1 MTRVRCWSEK
11 QVAEGEQPAA
21 AGAERSRALCG
32 LCRVSGGFQTG
43 ASREK
48 GSWWEL
54 GSAWGGG
61 AGLGFRGRVRG
72 GWPSSGDV
80 TGKCTEAEVPGH
92 PAPRRQECVRER
104 GATSSE
110 VLRSQP
116 GHLPGQLSLLLPV
129 STHPAPPEGRRVP
142 LCVGSFLSASVRP
155 SVSTLLTCYLPSW
168 VLYNQPPGLCLPFA
182 SFSFVPESDFQ
193 VWLLLTF

>member
-1 MTRVRCWSEK
+1 M
-11 QVAEGEQPAA
+11 
-21 AGAERSRALCG
+21 
-32 LCRVSGGFQTG
+32 
-43 ASREK
+43 
-48 GSWWEL
+48 

-72 GWPSSGDV
+72 GRPSSEDV

-92 PAPRRQECVRER
+92 PAPRREECVRER

-116 GHLPGQLSLLLPV
+116 GHLPGRLSLLLPV

-168 VLYNQPPGLCLPFA
+168 VLYNQPPGLCLPFGA
-182 SFSFVPESDFQ
+182 SHSSPSPISRYGCCSPSDGHPSSFLSSLETSTEVEGR
-193 VWLLLTF
+193 